1 MILSERIKEVVKY
14 SGLSIP
20 KFSKAVGFT
29 TPQTVRELISGRT
42 KTLSYA
48 ASSKILFAYPEISK
62 QWLETGKGNM
72 IVKPNIPATSESQ
85 SNQGIKNDIHGN
97 GSIDVIN
104 IGKGAS
110 VDSPKN
116 ILPDPDNFEAR
127 GFEDMA
133 EHFCRRTSELQE
145 ELKQKDSEIREFKA
159 RLEERDKTIE
169 LLRSL
174 LAGRN
179 EIQQNQTK

>member
-1 MILSERIKEVVKY
+1 MILSERIKEVVEY
-14 SGLSIP
+14 SGMSIP
-20 KFSKAVGFT
+20 KFSKAVGFA
-29 TPQTVRELISGRT
+29 TPQTVRELINGRT

-48 ASSKILFAYPEISK
+48 ASSKILHAYPEISK

-85 SNQGIKNDIHGN
+85 SNKGIKNDIHGN

-116 ILPDPDNFEAR
+116 ILSDSDNFE
-127 GFEDMA
+127 EMA
-133 EHFCRRTSELQE
+133 EHFCRRTSDLQE
-145 ELKQKDSEIREFKA
+145 ELKQKDSEIRELKA